1 MEDRDVEMA
10 GCKKGCFQTIMVN
23 YRHLNHIAK
32 DGEEN
37 TYRKCLANSASFPAV
52 TQEDFMK
59 CSNGMFADRVEILTN
74 QTAAEATKIF
84 NIARS

>member
-1 MEDRDVEMA
+1 MDHSFDKATLAGLDSSSRFMTDRSYNLCLHRCMEDRDVEMA

-52 TQEDFMK
+52 
-59 CSNGMFADRVEILTN
+59 S
-74 QTAAEATKIF
+74 
-84 NIARS
+84 